1 MIPDDVIH
9 DVTDEFFQLHGEDER
24 CDDHVPRV
32 LGVVVRRRTASC
44 MLVCGAHTRNVF
56 AFDGHQSRQL
66 RQLVAKGAVGLTQ
79 TVVPE
84 AVGGG
89 TIEAPGLVD

>member
-32 LGVVVRRRTASC
+32 LGVVVRRRTAS
-44 MLVCGAHTRNVF
+44 
-56 AFDGHQSRQL
+56 QL
-66 RQLVAKGAVGLTQ
+66 RQLVAKGAVSLTQ